1 MKILLQSGLKGP
13 AILNN
18 IIKLKNMHVNK
29 LRNRFSRNNAISN

>member
-18 IIKLKNMHVNK
+18 IIKLKNMHASSELVDT
-29 LRNRFSRNNAISN
+29 RQ